1 MLEPPLGVVST
12 AFNARHP
19 LYGTQG
25 TIYVASAVDNKTSHA
40 VSPAD
45 SGKVPNPVAREIAVI
60 VAGARPGG
68 DSGKRELF
76 NEATS
81 TVLVLENGGVI
92 PLSAA
97 VTTGQLLFVTNQE
110 SQREVVAH
118 VIRQR
123 SMGPSSCYVELE
135 FSEPAPGFWGVDFS
149 AAPEPVKP
157 TAQQTEA
164 QKLVQSSEPA
174 ARREN
179 AVPLPGAKEVD
190 ALKSEVD
197 ALREQLKSLEQT
209 QKLVTNAGAS
219 REPQNSETLE
229 KAVTS
234 EAQFAEDD
242 LLPKPALDFSNVPA
256 LVNDSSK
263 SSGAG
268 FGAFRIGFLSAAL
281 LFVAAGAGL
290 YMHWIPLPKM
300 IGGAAP
306 GTTGAPPSAGQPAE
320 KASEKRADSKTDT
333 PPTADLPGPKNNEGI
348 DSPKSIMPTTD
359 KNSAV
364 HVDAADA
371 QGNSPKNAEPARKS
385 GPTTPT
391 AKRDS
396 IPELQKTTVE
406 PPIALTEAGP
416 LTPPKLIKSV
426 KAVPPPEAVRGFATG
441 DVELDAIV
449 DANGR
454 VKSANVLSGPDSLKS
469 AAIDAVKQYKYEPAM
484 QGGKPVAA
492 HVKVTVQ
499 FWYEP

>member
-1 MLEPPLGVVST
+1 M
-12 AFNARHP
+12 
-19 LYGTQG
+19 
-25 TIYVASAVDNKTSHA
+25 ASAVDNKTSRA
-40 VSPAD
+40 VSPAN
-45 SGKVPNPVAREIAVI
+45 SGKIPNPVAREIAVI

-81 TVLVLENGGVI
+81 TVLVLENGGVV

-135 FSEPAPGFWGVDFS
+135 FSEPAPGFWGVDF
-149 AAPEPVKP
+149 AAPPEPVKP
-157 TAQQTEA
+157 TVQQTEA
-164 QKLVQSSEPA
+164 QKLVQSSESA
-174 ARREN
+174 EQGQN
-179 AVPLPGAKEVD
+179 AVPVPSAKEVD
-190 ALKSEVD
+190 ALKGEVE

-219 REPQNSETLE
+219 REPKNSETVE

-234 EAQFAEDD
+234 EAQFAEED

-256 LVNDSSK
+256 VVNDSSK
-263 SSGAG
+263 SSSAG

-300 IGGAAP
+300 IGGAAA
-306 GTTGAPPSAGQPAE
+306 GSAGAAGAAPSAGQPAGE
-320 KASEKRADSKTDT
+320 TSEKRADSNAET
-333 PPTADLPGPKNNEGI
+333 PPTVDLSAPKNNEGTN
-348 DSPKSIMPTTD
+348 SAKSTTPTTD

-364 HVDAADA
+364 HADTA
-371 QGNSPKNAEPARKS
+371 DTQGNSPQNAEPARKS
-385 GPTTPT
+385 SRTTPD

-396 IPELQKTTVE
+396 IPELQKTAVE
-406 PPIALTEAGP
+406 PGVALTEAGP
-416 LTPPKLIKSV
+416 ATPPKLIKSV

-441 DVELDAIV
+441 DVELDAVV
-449 DANGR
+449 DVNGR
-454 VKSANVLSGPDSLKS
+454 VKSANVLSGPDSLKG

-484 QGGKPVAA
+484 QGGKPVVA